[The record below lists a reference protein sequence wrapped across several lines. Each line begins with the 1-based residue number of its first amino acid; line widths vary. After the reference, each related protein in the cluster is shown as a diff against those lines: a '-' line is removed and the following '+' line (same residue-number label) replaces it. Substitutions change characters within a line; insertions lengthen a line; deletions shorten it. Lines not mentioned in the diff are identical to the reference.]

1 MTDIVARVRDACF
14 IGLVPKDKAEIFLE
28 AADEIERLRKENKEL
43 KDARIDLHT
52 VDNIVGSVQDLLLA
66 ARRQYDTHLIQKDL
80 IASKDDEIERLRA
93 KVVHLSAARAEIER
107 LRQLGDTMAY
117 FVRSGDGKEMY
128 SAVYVWEEA
137 RRG

>member
-1 MTDIVARVRDACF
+1 MSDDIVT
-14 IGLVPKDKAEIFLE
+14 
-28 AADEIERLRKENKEL
+28 RLRQEWEYGNNAKGCDYEMF
-43 KDARIDLHT
+43 AH
-52 VDNIVGSVQDLLLA
+52 A
-66 ARRQYDTHLIQKDL
+66 A
-80 IASKDDEIERLRA
+80 DEIERLRA